1 MLQHLGEEVT
11 IGDVTYPIGHLA
23 PFFHTLPGVGVD
35 GADLRVRI
43 SFSCHV
49 FSEKA
54 PHNTPFDL
62 HDQNGS
68 PRRFNKARYDRSQ
81 TLPNDLRR
89 LLDANGVTWE
99 MKDHNDIENMAA
111 LTDEP
116 DLKVIKGIFDVILY
130 YLYPSQAEHFDV
142 EMNVL
147 TCHVRSISTEGKHK
161 LDMRQ
166 ALRTCIYSRER
177 LPMTE
182 EKRRALALEKAAEQ
196 AAKKKAK
203 LEKRKAAKQA
213 KP

>member
-11 IGDVTYPIGHLA
+11 IDDVTYPIGHLA

-54 PHNTPFDL
+54 PYNEPFDMR
-62 HDQNGS
+62 DQNES
-68 PRRFNKARYDRSQ
+68 PRRFNKTRYDRSL
-81 TLPNDLRR
+81 TLPNDVRTLF
-89 LLDANGVTWE
+89 DSNGVTWE

-111 LTDEP
+111 LTDNP
-116 DLKVIKGIFDVILY
+116 NLKVIKGTFDVILY

-147 TCHVRSISTEGKHK
+147 TCHVRSVSTEGKHK

-166 ALRTCIYSRER
+166 ALRTCIYSKER

-182 EKRRALALEKAAEQ
+182 EKRRALALEQAAQ
-196 AAKKKAK
+196 NAAKKKMK
-203 LEKRKAAKQA
+203 LEKRKSARLAKS
-213 KP
+213 

>member
-11 IGDVTYPIGHLA
+11 IDNVTYPIGHLA

-54 PHNTPFDL
+54 PYNEPFDMR
-62 HDQNGS
+62 DQNES
-68 PRRFNKARYDRSQ
+68 PRRFNKTRYDRSL
-81 TLPNDLRR
+81 TLPNDVQTLF
-89 LLDANGVTWE
+89 DSNGVTWE

-111 LTDEP
+111 LTDNP
-116 DLKVIKGIFDVILY
+116 NLKVIKGTFDVILY
-130 YLYPSQAEHFDV
+130 YFYPSQAEHFDV

-147 TCHVRSISTEGKHK
+147 TCHVRSVSTEGKHK

-166 ALRTCIYSRER
+166 ALRTCIYSKER

-182 EKRRALALEKAAEQ
+182 EKRRALALEQAAQ
-196 AAKKKAK
+196 TAAKKKMK
-203 LEKRKAAKQA
+203 LEKRKSARQA
-213 KP
+213 KS

>member
-1 MLQHLGEEVT
+1 MPACSCPYPVRRLRHELRAALAQLLEVLRA
-11 IGDVTYPIGHLA
+11 D
-23 PFFHTLPGVGVD
+23 GVGALDPASETAVAQELARFD
-35 GADLRVRI
+35 AHMRDVWGLAD
-43 SFSCHV
+43 
-49 FSEKA
+49 
-54 PHNTPFDL
+54 NT
-62 HDQNGS
+62 
-68 PRRFNKARYDRSQ
+68 R
-81 TLPNDLRR
+81 
-89 LLDANGVTWE
+89 
-99 MKDHNDIENMAA
+99 
-111 LTDEP
+111 
-116 DLKVIKGIFDVILY
+116 FDVILY

>member
-1 MLQHLGEEVT
+1 MLQHLGEEIT
-11 IGDVTYPIGHLA
+11 IDDVTYPIGHLV
-23 PFFHTLPGVGVD
+23 PFFHTLPGVGID

-54 PHNTPFDL
+54 LHNEQFDMR
-62 HDQNGS
+62 DQNES
-68 PRRFNKARYDRSQ
+68 PRRFDRTRYDRSL
-81 TLPNDLRR
+81 TLPNDVRT
-89 LLDANGVTWE
+89 LLDSNGVTWE
-99 MKDHNDIENMAA
+99 MKDHNNIENMAA
-111 LTDEP
+111 LTDVP
-116 DLKVIKGIFDVILY
+116 DLKVIKGTFDVILY

-147 TCHVRSISTEGKHK
+147 TCHVRSVNTESKHK

-177 LPMTE
+177 LPMTA
-182 EKRRALALEKAAEQ
+182 EKRRTLALERAAEN

-203 LEKRKAAKQA
+203 LEKRKLARGA